1 MDTRQML
8 VIFSYVVL
16 THMTL
21 GNIDEYDCVYI
32 YKQPAFQHPLLKHH
46 KIPEKFTSNESF
58 DRKNKYKTND
68 QSCPKGTVAILR
80 QRSETES
87 LHLDTV
93 DQFGHHFAAMD
104 AFADESIY
112 RGAQADISI
121 HNLTLQNNQYSKS
134 QIWLEN
140 GPPGELNSIQVGW
153 AVHPRVYGDSATRL
167 TIYWTGDGYKKT
179 GCYNTECP
187 GFIIIT
193 RKPSIGSIFKQ
204 SSVYGDKP
212 VTFTPQ
218 VVQGF
223 FGNWALTVDDEI
235 IGYWPG
241 ELFTHLNKGA
251 SRVRFGGNTFISPD
265 GISPPMG
272 NGHDPIYDYERS
284 SSFLHVKLTNDKYQS
299 IEAETLMGVADSKC
313 FKLMNRDYTNE
324 TGKSFSFG
332 GRGGRC
338 GF

>member
-1 MDTRQML
+1 
-8 VIFSYVVL
+8 
-16 THMTL
+16 
-21 GNIDEYDCVYI
+21 
-32 YKQPAFQHPLLKHH
+32 
-46 KIPEKFTSNESF
+46 
-58 DRKNKYKTND
+58 
-68 QSCPKGTVAILR
+68 
-80 QRSETES
+80 
-87 LHLDTV
+87 
-93 DQFGHHFAAMD
+93 MD

-140 GPPGELNSIQVGW
+140 GPIAELNSIQVGW
-153 AVHPRVYGDSATRL
+153 A
-167 TIYWTGDGYKKT
+167 GDGYKKT

-218 VVQGF
+218 VGF

-272 NGHDPIYDYERS
+272 NGYFPIDDYSRC
-284 SSFLHVKLTNDKYQS
+284 SSFFI
-299 IEAETLMGVADSKC
+299 IEAEPTIGIADSYC
-313 FKLMNRDYTNE
+313 FNLIDRDYTNE

-332 GRGGRC
+332 GPGGSC
-338 GF
+338 GVLIILYMF

>member
-1 MDTRQML
+1 M
-8 VIFSYVVL
+8 SL
-16 THMTL
+16 TQSRT
-21 GNIDEYDCVYI
+21 
-32 YKQPAFQHPLLKHH
+32 AFDLSSSTTKSH
-46 KIPEKFTSNESF
+46 
-58 DRKNKYKTND
+58 KNKY
-68 QSCPKGTVAILR
+68 G
-80 QRSETES
+80 
-87 LHLDTV
+87 LH
-93 DQFGHHFAAMD
+93 
-104 AFADESIY
+104 
-112 RGAQADISI
+112 
-121 HNLTLQNNQYSKS
+121 
-134 QIWLEN
+134 
-140 GPPGELNSIQVGW
+140 
-153 AVHPRVYGDSATRL
+153 
-167 TIYWTGDGYKKT
+167 
-179 GCYNTECP
+179 
-187 GFIIIT
+187 
-193 RKPSIGSIFKQ
+193 
-204 SSVYGDKP
+204 
-212 VTFTPQ
+212 
-218 VVQGF
+218 GF